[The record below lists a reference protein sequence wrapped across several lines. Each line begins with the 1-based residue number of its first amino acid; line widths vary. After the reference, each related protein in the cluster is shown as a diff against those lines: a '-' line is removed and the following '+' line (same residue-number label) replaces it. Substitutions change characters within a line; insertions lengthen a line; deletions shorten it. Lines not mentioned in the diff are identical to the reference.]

1 MLCYVKDKVVNINL
15 VYLLSQIYWDCY
27 ILSIFLFLP
36 VAKCL
41 ISLLCKSTIEMQH
54 KSAVQSSKEI
64 RTLRLFYLQHFFKVS
79 WIQNEFMMSSFLPK
93 WTKHYKDFCPAKQLR
108 IVALFFG
115 DFLARVGSF
124 FFATILVC
132 LVG

>member
-54 KSAVQSSKEI
+54 KSAVQSSKEMK
-64 RTLRLFYLQHFFKVS
+64 TLSLFYFQHFLQIAIRIICRNKQHQSSNFLRKHQTGLLVRPLKVS
-79 WIQNEFMMSSFLPK
+79 KSQNQIVASWILPK
-93 WTKHYKDFCPAKQLR
+93 N
-108 IVALFFG
+108 
-115 DFLARVGSF
+115 RVCSKS
-124 FFATILVC
+124 
-132 LVG
+132 